1 MNPLHQHLR
10 ASASEGSAVPP
21 QAKGREEGDEAQLE
35 EDVNARYE
43 RYVAIGDSTTEGL
56 EDPDGAGG
64 YRGWA
69 NRFAEH
75 LARSQGSLQYA
86 NLAMRGFCAREVHE
100 HQLAAA
106 VALRPDVST
115 VVAGMNDLLRAR
127 FDADEVVGHLGTMI
141 ETLTRQGATVLTFT
155 LPDLSSV
162 MPLAKL
168 VRGRLVAFNERLR
181 SRCAANGALLVDFG
195 AHTLGGDRRLWH
207 EDRLHANSLGH
218 ERVAMS
224 LAHAAGLPGF
234 DGWSKPL
241 PVLPPRGLRDAARA
255 ELQWVSTYLLPWL
268 AGRAQGEVSS
278 GPPRAKRPALLPVV
292 ADP

>member
-1 MNPLHQHLR
+1 MNQ
-10 ASASEGSAVPP
+10 
-21 QAKGREEGDEAQLE
+21 
-35 EDVNARYE
+35 YE

-75 LARSQGSLQYA
+75 VARSQGSLQYA
-86 NLAMRGFCAREVHE
+86 NLAVRGFCAREVHE

-106 VALRPDVST
+106 VALRPDLST

-141 ETLTRQGATVLTFT
+141 ETLILQGATVLTFT

-162 MPLAKL
+162 MPMAKL
-168 VRGRLVAFNERLR
+168 VRGRLLAFNEGLR
-181 SRCAANGALLVDFG
+181 RRCAGNGALLVDFA
-195 AHTLGGDRRLWH
+195 AHPLGGDRRLWH

-218 ERVAMS
+218 ERVAMG
-224 LAHAAGLPGF
+224 LAHTAGLPGF
-234 DGWSKPL
+234 DDWSQPL
-241 PVLPPRGLRDAARA
+241 PDLPPRGLRGAVRA
-255 ELQWVSTYLLPWL
+255 ELHWGLNYLLPWL
-268 AGRAQGEVSS
+268 GGRARRESS
-278 GPPRAKRPALLPVV
+278 SAPPRGKRPSLLPVV
-292 ADP
+292 VERRL